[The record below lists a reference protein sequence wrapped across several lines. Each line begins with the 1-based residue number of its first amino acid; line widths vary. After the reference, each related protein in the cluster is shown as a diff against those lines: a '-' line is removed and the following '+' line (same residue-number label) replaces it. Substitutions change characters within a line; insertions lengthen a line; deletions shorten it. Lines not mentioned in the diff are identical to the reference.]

1 MDSFRDPGM
10 LSDLLNEGLF
20 EVSPM
25 IPFINLITF
34 GRLDDP
40 RPGTA
45 GFSRGSLN
53 PVDFSPE
60 IETEKLNILLRGNY
74 ILSQLSA

>member
-1 MDSFRDPGM
+1 MDGLRDPGM

-53 PVDFSPE
+53 PVAFSPGIISAKWSE
-60 IETEKLNILLRGNY
+60 FIEKSGN
-74 ILSQLSA
+74 